1 MREFHYVS
9 RRLSV
14 IALLFFIL
22 LAAGCAQIPRASV
35 VGEQEQ
41 ISIVDRPPPIPNG
54 SIYQARRGYQP
65 LFEDRRPRAM
75 GDILTI
81 VLDEQVSAS
90 KNASSNAARAGS
102 SSLALAQLP
111 DVLDTL
117 AEYGFDV
124 SGASDFT
131 GGGGAQATNSFTGT
145 ITVSVLE
152 VMNNGNLRVRG
163 EKQIAINQGTE
174 FIRFSGVV
182 NPRTITTQNT
192 VPSTQVADAR
202 IEYVGDGYINEAQ
215 HMGWLQRF
223 FLNVS
228 PF

>member
-1 MREFHYVS
+1 M
-9 RRLSV
+9 
-14 IALLFFIL
+14 LLIVT
-22 LAAGCAQIPRASV
+22 AAGCAQIPRASV

-41 ISIVDRPPPIPNG
+41 INIVDRPPAVANG
-54 SIYQARRGYQP
+54 SIYQSRRGYQP
-65 LFEDRRPRAM
+65 LFEDRRPRAI

-81 VLDEQVSAS
+81 VLNEQVSAS
-90 KNASSNAARAGS
+90 QTSQSSANRSGSAS
-102 SSLALAQLP
+102 LDLAQIP
-111 DVLDTL
+111 DIIDFLED
-117 AEYGFDV
+117 YGFDV
-124 SGASDFT
+124 ASDNIFSGSGAT
-131 GGGGAQATNSFTGT
+131 QANNTMTGT

-152 VMNNGNLRVRG
+152 VLNNGNLRVRG

-182 NPRTITTQNT
+182 NPQTVTAANT
-192 VPSTQVADAR
+192 VPSNQVADAR